1 MRLPGVVMGICALLA
16 IAFAIVA
23 PNLIW
28 FDRSSVDIR
37 NFTEVPLTDVELRFC
52 GSSTRIPELGAGQTR
67 LLFLPKCQ
75 KAVLIVS
82 AGTGAGA
89 FEACKREVESS
100 LHHVEITVTGPRTAA
115 CELGSPPYTPLLLEK
130 AIRSVL

>member
-1 MRLPGVVMGICALLA
+1 MRLPGLVMGVSALLA
-16 IAFAIVA
+16 IALAIVA

-52 GSSTRIPELGAGQTR
+52 GSTLRINELGAGQTR

-82 AGTGAGA
+82 AGTGVGA

-100 LHHVEITVTGPRTAA
+100 LYHVEITVTGPRTAA
-115 CELGSPPYTPLLLEK
+115 CDLGSPPYSPLLLEK